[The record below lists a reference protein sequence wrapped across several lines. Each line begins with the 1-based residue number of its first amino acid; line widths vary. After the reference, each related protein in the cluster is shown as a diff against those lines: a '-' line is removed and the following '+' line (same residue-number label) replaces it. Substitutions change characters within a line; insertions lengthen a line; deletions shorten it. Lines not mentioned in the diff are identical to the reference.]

1 MTSRCKQLQA
11 IDNGEY
17 QKNKKKFELSK
28 NDWNI
33 SGDKK
38 NLVEEQ
44 NMKIFCSCTNFGPKI
59 LV

>member
-1 MTSRCKQLQA
+1 MTRRCKLLQA

-38 NLVEEQ
+38 NFGWGTEHE
-44 NMKIFCSCTNFGPKI
+44 NF
-59 LV
+59 L